1 MKFKL
6 DPAKFTWRGLLLE
19 DIMTLRKLFK
29 LLLILPFIIIY
40 TAHGQSVV
48 HERVEA
54 LNSLLGDWNVEQF
67 TYAANG
73 EWQKTSTSKMN
84 MVSGLAGVMI
94 SGESRDMMPKGAMD
108 LELTL
113 TYDQFRETYRM
124 SVIDS
129 IYGLMDIY
137 EGDMNSDG
145 HLVLTNI
152 KSDTHF
158 PYENDIMHF
167 RFTFNDD
174 EEGKI
179 SFSIEQTSD
188 SGENWSPMLNYVM
201 SQIQ

>member
-1 MKFKL
+1 
-6 DPAKFTWRGLLLE
+6 
-19 DIMTLRKLFK
+19 MTLRKLFK

-40 TAHGQSVV
+40 NAHGQSVV
-48 HERVEA
+48 HERVDA
-54 LNSLLGDWNVEQF
+54 LNLMVGDWNVEQF

-84 MVSGLAGVMI
+84 MVSGLSGFMV
-94 SGESRDMMPKGAMD
+94 SGESRDMMPKGAMH

-113 TYDQFRETYRM
+113 TYDQFRRTYRM

-137 EGDMNSDG
+137 EGNMNSDG
-145 HLVLTNI
+145 HLVMTNI

-174 EEGKI
+174 EADKI
-179 SFSIEQTSD
+179 TFSIEQTSTR
-188 SGENWSPMLNYVM
+188 GETWAPMLNYVM
-201 SQIQ
+201 TKL